1 MPTNRPPTNST
12 KKEHIQFP
20 EVEDIFHA
28 TESPRPETEPANEKG
43 ERGESGKPQEET
55 RATSMEKISE
65 NAAGVSVPMVAP
77 VVAKSPLVAA
87 IESIM
92 EENLQEIYH
101 RMPDEAK
108 EQFRVEGEKT
118 ANEIQALFQSLKA
131 TTKAI
136 LELIRKWLKFIPGIN
151 KFFLEQEA
159 KIKADKIMAINPH
172 TNHRHTQK

>member
-1 MPTNRPPTNST
+1 
-12 KKEHIQFP
+12 
-20 EVEDIFHA
+20 
-28 TESPRPETEPANEKG
+28 
-43 ERGESGKPQEET
+43 
-55 RATSMEKISE
+55 
-65 NAAGVSVPMVAP
+65 
-77 VVAKSPLVAA
+77 
-87 IESIM
+87 SIM

-101 RMPDEAK
+101 SMPDDAK
-108 EQFRVEGEKT
+108 EQFRREGEKT

-172 TNHRHTQK
+172 TNRRHTQK